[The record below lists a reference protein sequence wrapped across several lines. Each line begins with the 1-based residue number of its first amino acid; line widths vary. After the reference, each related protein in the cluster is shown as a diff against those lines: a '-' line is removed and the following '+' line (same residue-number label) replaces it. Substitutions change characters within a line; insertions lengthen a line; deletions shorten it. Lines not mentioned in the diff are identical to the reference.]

1 MSMSDLSRKK
11 IAKMIKCRVDA
22 RGLRQQLAFAMS
34 KLAASK
40 VGGQACM
47 HACMHAGMQAGRR
60 AQLSQWILARLLR
73 SYSLLSGYDSI
84 IAT

>member
-40 VGGQACM
+40 VGGR
-47 HACMHAGMQAGRR
+47 AGRQAGRQ
-60 AQLSQWILARLLR
+60 ASTTLTMDPCPFVAFILSPVWI
-73 SYSLLSGYDSI
+73 
-84 IAT
+84 

>member
-40 VGGQACM
+40 VGGHACM
-47 HACMHAGMQAGRR
+47 HAC
-60 AQLSQWILARLLR
+60 
-73 SYSLLSGYDSI
+73 
-84 IAT
+84 

>member
-1 MSMSDLSRKK
+1 MSMSDLARKR

-40 VGGQACM
+40 VGGHACM
-47 HACMHAGMQAGRR
+47 HAC
-60 AQLSQWILARLLR
+60 
-73 SYSLLSGYDSI
+73 
-84 IAT
+84 

>member
-40 VGGQACM
+40 VGG
-47 HACMHAGMQAGRR
+47 HACMHAGRQAGRR

-73 SYSLLSGYDSI
+73 SYSLLSGYDSL

>member
-40 VGGQACM
+40 VG
-47 HACMHAGMQAGRR
+47 MQAGRQ
-60 AQLSQWILARLLR
+60 AGEHNSHNGSLPVCCVHTLSCLDMIH
-73 SYSLLSGYDSI
+73 
-84 IAT
+84 